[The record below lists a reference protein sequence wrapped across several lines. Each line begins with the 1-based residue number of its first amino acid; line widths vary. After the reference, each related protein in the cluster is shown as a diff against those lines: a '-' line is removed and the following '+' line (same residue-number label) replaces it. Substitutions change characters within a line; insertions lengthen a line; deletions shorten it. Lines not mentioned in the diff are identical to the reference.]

1 MFYFCH
7 VPYCMP
13 ARRVRNHNTDSCP
26 GLLAGRDVTMN
37 VYAYVLPHIQEEA
50 MGRFAERLRVTDST
64 LAGS

>member
-1 MFYFCH
+1 
-7 VPYCMP
+7 MP
-13 ARRVRNHNTDSCP
+13 ARRVRDYNTDSCP

-37 VYAYVLPHIQEEA
+37 VYAHVLPHIQEEA